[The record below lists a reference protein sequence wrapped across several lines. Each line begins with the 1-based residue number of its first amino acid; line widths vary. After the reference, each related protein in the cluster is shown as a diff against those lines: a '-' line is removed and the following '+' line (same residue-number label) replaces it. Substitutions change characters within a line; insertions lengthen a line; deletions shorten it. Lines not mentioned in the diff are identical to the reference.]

1 MSLEIK
7 RLSLKIGAKKL
18 LSDINFKLYSNEV
31 VAILGPNGAGKS
43 TLFKVLS
50 GEHRHY
56 DGDILLEGRNLKSWK
71 ASDVAKLLGVLPQS
85 SALAF
90 PFSVNEVVNLGR
102 LPHSTGR
109 VIDRQIVSEAMLQA
123 DVSHLTG
130 ALYPSL
136 SGGEKQRVQL
146 ARVLT
151 QIWQK
156 SHLGERY
163 LLLDEPTSALD
174 LAHQHQ
180 TLALA
185 RNLTKQGVG
194 VLAILHDLNL
204 AAQYAD
210 RIILLS
216 EGLCVAQGD
225 VKTVLTPRQIES
237 LYGIKVTVMSHP
249 EQHYPLVVA
258 S

>member
-1 MSLEIK
+1 MSLEVKDLNLI
-7 RLSLKIGAKKL
+7 IGAKKL
-18 LSDINFKLYSNEV
+18 LSDINFKLETNEV

-56 DGDILLEGRNLKSWK
+56 EGQVILEGIDLKSWK

-90 PFSVNEVVNLGR
+90 PFSVSEVINLGR

-109 VIDRQIVSEAMLQA
+109 VLDHQIITEAMSKA
-123 DVSHLTG
+123 DVSHLAG

-136 SGGEKQRVQL
+136 SGGEKQRVQF

-156 SHLGERY
+156 SDLGERY

-174 LAHQHQ
+174 LPHQHQ
-180 TLALA
+180 TLSLA
-185 RNLTKQGVG
+185 RDLAKEGVG

-225 VKTVLTPRQIES
+225 VKTVLTPQQIEN

-249 EQHYPLVVA
+249 EHHYPLVIA

>member
-1 MSLEIK
+1 MSLNVREIGL
-7 RLSLKIGAKKL
+7 RIGQKQL
-18 LSDINFKLYSNEV
+18 LSGIEFSLACDEV
-31 VAILGPNGAGKS
+31 VAVLGPNGAGKS

-50 GEHRHY
+50 SEHRHY
-56 DGDILLEGRNLKSWK
+56 SGDIELHGRNLRQWK
-71 ASDVAKLLGVLPQS
+71 GGDVAKIMGVLPQS

-102 LPHSTGR
+102 LPHNSGR
-109 VIDRQIVSEAMLQA
+109 VIDRQIVQEAMVQA
-123 DVSHLTG
+123 DVAHLSDT
-130 ALYPSL
+130 LYPSL

-146 ARVLT
+146 ARVLA
-151 QIWQK
+151 QIWLP
-156 SHLGERY
+156 SELGGRL

-174 LAHQHQ
+174 LSHQHQ
-180 TLALA
+180 TLQLA
-185 RNLTKQGVG
+185 RKLAKQGVG

-216 EGLCVAQGD
+216 HGVCIAQGE
-225 VKTVLTPRQIES
+225 VETVLTAPQIES
-237 LYGIKVTVMSHP
+237 LYGIKVTVMAHP
-249 EQHYPLVVA
+249 DHHYPMVIA

>member
-1 MSLEIK
+1 MSLSVSNLGL
-7 RLSLKIGAKKL
+7 RIGQKQL
-18 LSDINFKLYSNEV
+18 LSGIDFSLANDEV
-31 VAILGPNGAGKS
+31 VAVLGPNGAGKS

-50 GEHRHY
+50 AEHRHY
-56 DGDILLEGRNLKSWK
+56 SGAIELHGRHLQQWK
-71 ASDVAKLLGVLPQS
+71 GGDVAKIMGVLPQS

-90 PFSVNEVVNLGR
+90 PFSVSEVVNLGR

-109 VIDRQIVSEAMLQA
+109 VVDRQIVQQAMEQV
-123 DVSHLTG
+123 DVVHLAN

-146 ARVLT
+146 ARVLA
-151 QIWQK
+151 QIWQT
-156 SHLGERY
+156 SDLGERF

-174 LAHQHQ
+174 LSHQHQ
-180 TLALA
+180 TLKLA
-185 RNLTKQGVG
+185 RNLAGQGVG

-216 EGLCVAQGD
+216 QGLCVAQGC
-225 VKTVLTPRQIES
+225 VKKVLTPQQIES
-237 LYGIKVTVMSHP
+237 LYGIKVTVMAHP
-249 EQHYPLVVA
+249 ENDYPMVVA

>member
-1 MSLEIK
+1 MSLVVNQ
-7 RLSLKIGAKKL
+7 LSLNIGQKAL
-18 LSDINFKLYSNEV
+18 LSDINFKLGANEL

-43 TLFKVLS
+43 TLFKALS
-50 GEHRHY
+50 SEHAY
-56 DGDILLEGRNLKSWK
+56 YEGDISLHGRNLRHWK
-71 ASDVAKLLGVLPQS
+71 GGDLAKILGVLPQS

-90 PFSVNEVVNLGR
+90 PFRVNEVVNLGR

-109 VIDRQIVSEAMLQA
+109 YIDNKIVQEAMKQA
-123 DVSHLTG
+123 DVSHLAD

-146 ARVLT
+146 ARVLA
-151 QIWQK
+151 QIWQP
-156 SHLGERY
+156 SSLGERY

-174 LAHQHQ
+174 LSHQHQ
-180 TLALA
+180 TLTLA
-185 RNLTKQGVG
+185 KQLTKQGVG

-216 EGLCVAQGD
+216 QGQCLAD
-225 VKTVLTPRQIES
+225 GMVEQVLTPKSIED
-237 LYGIKVTVMSHP
+237 LYGIQVMVMPHP
-249 EQHYPLVVA
+249 EQGYPMVMPK
-258 S
+258 